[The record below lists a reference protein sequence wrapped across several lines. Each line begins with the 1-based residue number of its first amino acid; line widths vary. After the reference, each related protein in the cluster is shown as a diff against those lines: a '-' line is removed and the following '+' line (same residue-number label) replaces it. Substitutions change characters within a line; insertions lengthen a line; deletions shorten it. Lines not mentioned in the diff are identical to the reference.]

1 MSDGAEERREAADYT
16 YHVHWSP
23 EDGEYVCTC
32 SEFPS
37 LSCLAI
43 HPLVAL
49 AEMLP
54 VVDAVLE
61 SMREHDEPLPE
72 PLRPPSPVRFIVMPP
87 ARPKEPMR

>member
-1 MSDGAEERREAADYT
+1 MNDGAEERREASDYT
-16 YHVHWSP
+16 YHIHWSA

-37 LSCLAI
+37 LSCLAL

-54 VVDAVLE
+54 VVDAVIE
-61 SMREHDEPLPE
+61 SMREHGDPLPE
-72 PLRPPSPVRFIVMPP
+72 PIRIQGLARWAPLTEQSP
-87 ARPKEPMR
+87 